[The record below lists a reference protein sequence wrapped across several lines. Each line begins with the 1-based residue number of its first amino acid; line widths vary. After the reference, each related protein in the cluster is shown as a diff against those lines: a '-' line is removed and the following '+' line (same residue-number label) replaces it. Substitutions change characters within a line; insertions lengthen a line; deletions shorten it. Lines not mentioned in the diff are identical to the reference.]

1 MKPPIWIALNSTSY
15 FLYWNVHCRR
25 TSRTD
30 SILHCD
36 FEAELCTDSRYFSPN
51 HFLCYA
57 VCIVLQPDLSAGL
70 ESDKLTV
77 LNMVMFTGF
86 NKARHQLGFVKS
98 GVVVPLLTN
107 IGRASPVLTVT
118 VGGEREACHGR
129 LSAVPTW
136 RGRAVRLVRY
146 SSVPQSR
153 AVQCKPIQ
161 SGVESLKLRYIV
173 RV

>member
-1 MKPPIWIALNSTSY
+1 MKPPIWIALNSTLY

-25 TSRTD
+25 TRRTD
-30 SILHCD
+30 NILHCD
-36 FEAELCTDSRYFSPN
+36 FEAELCTNSRYFSPN

-118 VGGEREACHGR
+118 VGGEREAGHAEGDRVRCQPGGAAQSVLSDTR
-129 LSAVPTW
+129 LSPRPAQSS
-136 RGRAVRLVRY
+136 ANRY
-146 SSVPQSR
+146 NQELSH
-153 AVQCKPIQ
+153 
-161 SGVESLKLRYIV
+161 
-173 RV
+173 